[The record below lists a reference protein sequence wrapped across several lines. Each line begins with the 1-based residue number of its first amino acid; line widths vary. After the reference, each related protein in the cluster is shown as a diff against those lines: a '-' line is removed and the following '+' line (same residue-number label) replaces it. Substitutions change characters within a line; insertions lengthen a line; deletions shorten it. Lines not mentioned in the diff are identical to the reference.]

1 MNMTKNPSK
10 LTFIGIKLDTQPPQ
24 KNGSP
29 WSFISINP
37 LRFCFFS
44 LAVLSFASK
53 DLFGDTEVHRSSA
66 VVTVGFGR
74 PQSAEL
80 TWFLETDSPHPVEDF
95 FQKYWRIED
104 FEQRAPGGLE

>member
-29 WSFISINP
+29 WSVIHDSCVSFRS
-37 LRFCFFS
+37 RR
-44 LAVLSFASK
+44 SFASK
-53 DLFGDTEVHRSSA
+53 DLFGDTEVHREYRGHG
-66 VVTVGFGR
+66 GFLR

-80 TWFLETDSPHPVEDF
+80 TWFLETD
-95 FQKYWRIED
+95 
-104 FEQRAPGGLE
+104 